1 MSIIIEA
8 VGRHYNRKKFDCGV
22 AELNR
27 FLQQQT
33 RQKAA
38 KHIARTYVACEGFA
52 PDVIVGYHTLTGYS
66 VAVPPEHEDYKNY
79 PHPLS
84 AVKLARL
91 AVDCSCQRQ
100 RLGEKLLVDAIYRTT
115 LVAQQIATIG
125 LFVDPMTPEV
135 VPFYQQY
142 GFLPADMGADCIEMW
157 LPVATCLEIGDAL
170 KNSLT
175 EAKAT

>member
-1 MSIIIEA
+1 MSITIETI
-8 VGRHYNRKKFDCGV
+8 GRHHDRKTFDCGV
-22 AELNR
+22 TELNR
-27 FLQQQT
+27 FLHQQA

-38 KHIARTYVACEGFA
+38 KNIARTYVACEGSA
-52 PDVIVGYHTLTGYS
+52 PDVVVGYHTLTGYS
-66 VAVPPEHEDYKNY
+66 VTVLPEHRDYKNY

-91 AVDCSCQRQ
+91 AVDRSHQGK

-125 LFVDPMTPEV
+125 LFVDPMMPEV

-142 GFLPADMGADCIEMW
+142 GFLSADPGNADRIEMW
-157 LPVATCLEIGDAL
+157 LPVGTCSEVVGVF
-170 KNSLT
+170 
-175 EAKAT
+175 